1 MLRSSVRLITCDL
14 NSQLTSENSNL
25 IAKVKLLEQSNAE
38 KEMTI
43 NLIRKVRNEKMFV
56 SMWMTHIFNFSYLNF
71 LQAKQASDLEQIRLR
86 EEKGL
91 VDVKVSELQ
100 NKLEDV
106 KAEEESKIKLLQGK
120 ITSKFFYG

>member
-1 MLRSSVRLITCDL
+1 MNIDL

-25 IAKVKLLEQSNAE
+25 ITKVKSLEQSNAE

-56 SMWMTHIFNFSYLNF
+56 SMWMNHIFNFSYLNF